1 MKKAAFFFLLF
12 WGIATTIFSQQV
24 DLSEPPVVAR
34 MMERWSEINRDEA
47 RNEGWRVQLVSTT
60 DRKKVEEE
68 KTIFLT
74 RYPEIPADWVQEKPY
89 YKLRAGAFFTK
100 MEAISLQKDIETD
113 YPGAYPAKDRAIR
126 PADFLD
132 MKR

>member
-1 MKKAAFFFLLF
+1 MEKTATLLFFF
-12 WGIATTIFSQQV
+12 WGMSASLFSQQV
-24 DLSEPPVVAR
+24 DINEPPVVAR

-47 RNEGWRVQLVSTT
+47 RTEGWRVQLVSTT
-60 DRKKVEEE
+60 DCKKVEEE
-68 KTIFLT
+68 KTLFLT

-132 MKR
+132 MKN